1 MRGQRRGMTAYWIAA
16 LCVVPLLVACGGSK
30 TPPPTAVPTTALSGV
45 GTARL
50 PATTT
55 TGSVVTSGSG
65 TASVGSSSGVT
76 GTRTSPSGSSSAATA
91 VRGSAV
97 AVSPGVG
104 ETAIAENPGI
114 TRDDFTVN
122 FGDFQ
127 SHAQLTYPAGGT
139 GPFPTVVLIP
149 GSGPYDMDFTILDRT
164 TGQVKSHIFRD
175 IADAL
180 TLDGYAVVRY
190 NKHYV
195 TGPNDQSSAT
205 VYQQYNTLTL
215 QRLLSDATTVYQ
227 AALRNPRVDTKRVV
241 LYGWSEGTTVA
252 TQLAVAHP
260 EIAGLILQGLVAGTM
275 AETFAYQDLTLGVGF
290 LRDVVDANKDGMVT
304 LDEIG
309 TAFRAHHGTVLGYVA
324 LMTLDLSATTTGG
337 APKLNAQVDTNGD
350 GKLDIAGEIVPY
362 WRNVFANF
370 DKDTGPYA
378 AAYAPSKALP
388 SVVASVPNYK
398 GPVLILQGAHD
409 ANVDPNG
416 AKRVDDALAAA
427 GASDHIL
434 LTYPGLGHS
443 LGVAASTDTDDF
455 QPIDTQP
462 LTDTK
467 AWLDK
472 RFKKG

>member
-1 MRGQRRGMTAYWIAA
+1 MRGKRRGMTACWIAV
-16 LCVVPLLVACGGSK
+16 LCVVPLLIACGGST
-30 TPPPTAVPTTALSGV
+30 TPTPTTAPTTASSGAS
-45 GTARL
+45 TAAL
-50 PATTT
+50 PTTPA
-55 TGSVVTSGSG
+55 TGSVVASGG
-65 TASVGSSSGVT
+65 GAAPVGSPSVVA
-76 GTRTSPSGSSSAATA
+76 GTRTSPSASGSAAPT

-97 AVSPGVG
+97 AAASGTVG
-104 ETAIAENPGI
+104 TALAEDPRI
-114 TRDDFTVN
+114 KRDDFTVE
-122 FGDFQ
+122 FGDFP
-127 SHAQLTYPAGGT
+127 SHAQITYPASGA

-149 GSGPYDMDFTILDRT
+149 GSGPYDLDFTILDRT
-164 TGQVKSHIFRD
+164 TGQVKSHILRD

-195 TGPNDQSSAT
+195 TGPNDQNSAA

-215 QRLLSDATTVYQ
+215 QQLVSDATTVYQ
-227 AALRNPRVDTKRVV
+227 AALRNPKVDTKRVA

-309 TAFRAHHGTVLGYVA
+309 AAFRAHHGTVLGYVA
-324 LMTLDLSATTTGG
+324 LMTLDLTATTTGG

-350 GKLDIAGEIVPY
+350 GRLDIAGEIVPY
-362 WRNVFANF
+362 WQRVFANF

-378 AAYAPSKALP
+378 ATYAPSKALP
-388 SVVASVPNYK
+388 AIVASVPNYK
-398 GPVLILQGAHD
+398 GSVLILQGAHD

-416 AKRVDDALAAA
+416 AKRVDDALAA
-427 GASDHIL
+427 GASDHTL

-455 QPIDTQP
+455 QPIAVQP
-462 LTDTK
+462 LNDTK

>member
-1 MRGQRRGMTAYWIAA
+1 MRGKRRGTIARWIAA
-16 LCVVPLLVACGGSK
+16 FCVVPLLVACGGST
-30 TPPPTAVPTTALSGV
+30 TPTPMTVPTTAPSSTS
-45 GTARL
+45 TAAVSIT
-50 PATTT
+50 PA
-55 TGSVVTSGSG
+55 TGSVAASSSG
-65 TASVGSSSGVT
+65 TASVRSASSVA
-76 GTRTSPSGSSSAATA
+76 GTQTSPSASSSAATS

-97 AVSPGVG
+97 AASPG
-104 ETAIAENPGI
+104 TAGTSLAENPGI
-114 TRDDFTVN
+114 TREDFTVD

-127 SHAQLTYPAGGT
+127 SHAQITYPATGT

-195 TGPNDQSSAT
+195 TGPNDQNSAA

-215 QRLLSDATTVYQ
+215 QQLVSDATAVYQ
-227 AALRNPRVDTKRVV
+227 AALRNPKVDAKRVS

-252 TQLAVAHP
+252 AQLAVAHP

-290 LRDVVDANKDGMVT
+290 LRDVVDTNKDGMVT
-304 LDEIG
+304 LNEIG
-309 TAFRAHHGTVLGYVA
+309 AAFRTHHGTVLGYVA

-337 APKLNAQVDTNGD
+337 APKLKAQVDTNGD
-350 GKLDIAGEIVPY
+350 GTLDIAGEIVPY
-362 WRNVFANF
+362 WQNVFANF

-388 SVVASVPNYK
+388 AVVASVPNYK

-427 GASDHIL
+427 GAIDHTL
-434 LTYPGLGHS
+434 LPYPGLGHS
-443 LGVAASTDTDDF
+443 LGVAASTNADDF
-455 QPIDTQP
+455 QPIDAQP
-462 LTDTK
+462 LNDTK

-472 RFKKG
+472 RFKKA

>member
-1 MRGQRRGMTAYWIAA
+1 MRGQRRGMTARWLAA
-16 LCVVPLLVACGGSK
+16 FCVVPLLVACGGSK
-30 TPPPTAVPTTALSGV
+30 TPAPTTAPSGAST
-45 GTARL
+45 GAAPTT
-50 PATTT
+50 PA
-55 TGSVVTSGSG
+55 TGSVVASSNG
-65 TASVGSSSGVT
+65 TASVGSTSGVAGTRTSPLGSSSAAPTVRGSAVAASSGVT
-76 GTRTSPSGSSSAATA
+76 GT
-91 VRGSAV
+91 
-97 AVSPGVG
+97 AVS
-104 ETAIAENPGI
+104 ENPSI
-114 TRDDFTVN
+114 KREDFTVD
-122 FGDFQ
+122 FGGFP
-127 SHAQLTYPAGGT
+127 SHAQFTYPASGA

-149 GSGPYDMDFTILDRT
+149 GSGPYDLDFTILDRAM
-164 TGQVKSHIFRD
+164 GQVKSHIFRD

-195 TGPNDQSSAT
+195 TGPNDQNSAA
-205 VYQQYNTLTL
+205 VYQQFNTLTL
-215 QRLLSDATTVYQ
+215 QQLLSDATTVYQ

-290 LRDVVDANKDGMVT
+290 LRDVVDANKDGMIT
-304 LDEIG
+304 LDEIEA
-309 TAFRAHHGTVLGYVA
+309 AFRANHGTVLGFAA
-324 LMTLDLSATTTGG
+324 LMTLDFTATTTGG
-337 APKLNAQVDTNGD
+337 APKLNAQVDKNGD
-350 GKLDIAGEIVPY
+350 GRLDIAGEIVPY
-362 WRNVFANF
+362 WRSVFANF

-378 AAYAPSKALP
+378 ATYAPSKALP
-388 SVVASVPNYK
+388 AIVDSVPNDK

-427 GASDHIL
+427 GASDHTL

-455 QPIDTQP
+455 QPIAAQP
-462 LTDTK
+462 LNDTK

-472 RFKKG
+472 RFKQK

>member
-1 MRGQRRGMTAYWIAA
+1 MRGERRGMTARWIAA
-16 LCVVPLLVACGGSK
+16 FCVVPLLVACGGST
-30 TPPPTAVPTTALSGV
+30 TPTPTTAPTTAPSGAS
-45 GTARL
+45 TATV
-50 PATTT
+50 ATTPT
-55 TGSVVTSGSG
+55 MGSVVASGSG
-65 TASVGSSSGVT
+65 TASVGSASGVA
-76 GTRTSPSGSSSAATA
+76 GTRTSPSASSSAAPT

-97 AVSPGVG
+97 AASPGAAG
-104 ETAIAENPGI
+104 TALAENPGI
-114 TRDDFTVN
+114 TREDFTVN

-127 SHAQLTYPAGGT
+127 SHAQFTYPASGA
-139 GPFPTVVLIP
+139 GPFPTVLLIP
-149 GSGPYDMDFTILDRT
+149 GSGPYDLDFTILDRA

-195 TGPNDQSSAT
+195 TGPNDQNSAA
-205 VYQQYNTLTL
+205 VYQQFNTLTL
-215 QRLLSDATTVYQ
+215 QQLVLDATTVYQ
-227 AALRNPRVDTKRVV
+227 AALKSPKVDTKRVA

-252 TQLAVAHP
+252 TQLAVTHL

-290 LRDVVDANKDGMVT
+290 LRDVVDTDKDGMVT

-309 TAFRAHHGTVLGYVA
+309 AAFRAHHGTVLGFVA
-324 LMTLDLSATTTGG
+324 LMTLDLTATTTGG
-337 APKLNAQVDTNGD
+337 TPKLNAQVDTNGD
-350 GKLDIAGEIVPY
+350 GRLDIAGEIVPY
-362 WRNVFANF
+362 WQNVFATF

-388 SVVASVPNYK
+388 VIVDSLPKYK

-409 ANVDPNG
+409 ANVDPDS
-416 AKRVDDALAAA
+416 AKRVDNALAAA
-427 GASDHIL
+427 GAIDHTL

-455 QPIDTQP
+455 QPIAAQP